1 MLSKIGF
8 KQRFMLVS
16 LLIVVGFGVLLAVG
30 WRTLDRVR
38 IKGDLYE
45 AVIQDKDLIA
55 DLLPP
60 PEYIVEPFLL
70 LHLIDI
76 EKDDGKR
83 TELVDLYQE
92 SVTGHRTRAS
102 YWSEALPEGSLKTTL
117 LKTAG
122 EPAREFF
129 RVAEQEFF
137 PAMEGR
143 HAEGKTPADVLE
155 FRLQPLFQRHRDGVM
170 QAVNLAKQNIALHE
184 EEAMNALESGMV
196 WALLTAAGVLIIV
209 TLIASL
215 VLYSVLNAVRR
226 VVDRMRDM
234 ALADADLSTRLDVH
248 SHDEVGELATWF
260 NAFLDKIAELV
271 TAVKKSS
278 IQLTSTA
285 TEMTATSREQEAT
298 MNAFGASTNQ
308 IAAAVQEISATGSEL
323 MTTIHDVSQ
332 VASDSATVASEGRT
346 SLTDMESTMS
356 ELAGS
361 SASIS
366 SKLAAINEK
375 ANDINVVVSTIT
387 KVADQT
393 NLLSVNAAI
402 ESEKAGEYGRG
413 FLVVAREI
421 RRLADQTASATL
433 DIEDTVGQM
442 QSAVSAGVME
452 MDKFADQVRR
462 SVDTMTDVGGKLGR
476 IIRQVERMNQQFE
489 LVADGMASQAQGAD
503 QINDAMGSLSGS
515 VQQTVSSLHEF
526 TSAADDL
533 KRSVDTLKSE
543 ISKFKLES

>member
-16 LLIVVGFGVLLAVG
+16 LLIVLGFGVLLAVG
-30 WRTLDRVR
+30 WSTLDRVR
-38 IKGDLYE
+38 IKGDLYN
-45 AVIQDKDLIA
+45 AVTQDKDLIA
-55 DLLPP
+55 DMLPP

-76 EKDDGKR
+76 AKDPLER
-83 TELVDLYQE
+83 TRLVDIYNE
-92 SVTGHRTRAS
+92 SVTAFRTQAS
-102 YWSEALPEGSLKTTL
+102 KWSETLPEGSLKTSL
-117 LKTAG
+117 LATAG
-122 EPAREFF
+122 EPAREFV
-129 RVAEQEFF
+129 RIAEQEFF
-137 PAMEGR
+137 PAL
-143 HAEGKTPADVLE
+143 EGKHPEGTSSTEVLE
-155 FRLQPLFQRHRDGVM
+155 SRLQPLFVRHREGIL
-170 QAVNLAKQNIALHE
+170 QAVNLAKQQIAEHE
-184 EEAMNALESGMV
+184 EEAMRALETGMIR
-196 WALLTAAGVLIIV
+196 ALVTAGVVLAIV
-209 TLIASL
+209 TVIASL
-215 VLYSVLNAVRR
+215 VLYSVLSAVRT
-226 VVDRMRDM
+226 VVDRMR
-234 ALADADLSTRLDVH
+234 AIAEADADLSARLEVR
-248 SHDEVGELATWF
+248 SRDEVGELASWF
-260 NAFLDKIAELV
+260 NAFLDKIANLV

-308 IAAAVQEISATGSEL
+308 IAAAVQEISATGTEL
-323 MTTIHDVSQ
+323 VSSIQ
-332 VASDSATVASEGRT
+332 EVSRVAADSAQVASEGRS
-346 SLTDMESTMS
+346 SLADMESTMS

-361 SASIS
+361 SESIS
-366 SKLAAINEK
+366 GKLAAINEK
-375 ANDINVVVSTIT
+375 ANDINVVVATIT

-433 DIEDTVGQM
+433 DIEDTVSQM

-462 SVDTMTDVGGKLGR
+462 SVETMTDVGSKLGR
-476 IIRQVERMNQQFE
+476 IIRQVEQMNQQFE
-489 LVADGMASQAQGAD
+489 LVADGMASQSEGAA
-503 QINDAMGSLSGS
+503 QINDAMGSLSSS

-526 TSAADDL
+526 TSASDDL
-533 KRSVDTLKSE
+533 KRSVDGLKAE